1 MAAIEGVAI
10 LQGDITTEET
20 MRAIYQVFHGER
32 ADLVVSDGA
41 PDVTGF
47 HEIDQYLQAQLLQAA
62 LTITTKLLREGGTFC
77 AKFFKM
83 SDLSY
88 LHVMM
93 KQAFRDVYVVKPESS
108 RAMSAEAF
116 VIGIGF
122 KSDANLNL
130 LSDSITV
137 LHDNTTT
144 QAAISNGGNGDKP
157 AAQQEETKEG
167 ETEDDEDKLT
177 F

>member
-1 MAAIEGVAI
+1 MAAIDGVSI

-20 MRAIYQVFHGER
+20 MRAIYSVFHGEK
-32 ADLVVSDGA
+32 ADLVVCDGA

-62 LTITTKLLREGGTFC
+62 LSITVKLLREGGTFC

-93 KQAFRDVYVVKPESS
+93 KQVFRDVFVVKPESS
-108 RAMSAEAF
+108 RALSAEAF
-116 VIGIGF
+116 VIGIGYLP
-122 KSDANLNL
+122 N
-130 LSDSITV
+130 
-137 LHDNTTT
+137 
-144 QAAISNGGNGDKP
+144 
-157 AAQQEETKEG
+157 
-167 ETEDDEDKLT
+167 
-177 F
+177 

>member
-1 MAAIEGVAI
+1 M
-10 LQGDITTEET
+10 
-20 MRAIYQVFHGER
+20 
-32 ADLVVSDGA
+32 VSDGA

-93 KQAFRDVYVVKPESS
+93 KQVFRDVYVVKPESS

-122 KSDANLNL
+122 KSDANLNQ
-130 LSDSITV
+130 LSESITV
-137 LHDNTTT
+137 L
-144 QAAISNGGNGDKP
+144 
-157 AAQQEETKEG
+157 
-167 ETEDDEDKLT
+167 
-177 F
+177 

>member
-1 MAAIEGVAI
+1 M
-10 LQGDITTEET
+10 
-20 MRAIYQVFHGER
+20 
-32 ADLVVSDGA
+32 
-41 PDVTGF
+41 TGF

-62 LTITTKLLREGGTFC
+62 LTITVKLLREGGTFC

-93 KQAFRDVYVVKPESS
+93 KQVFRDVYVVKPESS

-122 KSDANLNL
+122 IADANLNQ

-137 LHDNTTT
+137 L
-144 QAAISNGGNGDKP
+144 QSN
-157 AAQQEETKEG
+157 
-167 ETEDDEDKLT
+167 
-177 F
+177 